1 MAIPVHVPYDEGLIG
16 EVARPDNSIW
26 IRVAQ
31 SPFELGGL
39 RDAIVHQPVDLA
51 NEAEVVGRVQE
62 ERGPSPAWPQRF
74 HHPDAAGRGERIA
87 AGGDRFDLS
96 GASQSAPTS

>member
-16 EVARPDNSIW
+16 KVARSDDSTG
-26 IRVAQ
+26 IRDAQ

-51 NEAEVVGRVQE
+51 NEVEVVGRVQE
-62 ERGPSPAWPQRF
+62 ERGPRPAWPQRF
-74 HHPDAAGRGERIA
+74 HHGDGAGSGDRIA
-87 AGGDRFDLS
+87 AGAARFALA
-96 GASQSAPTS
+96 GASQIVPCA

>member
-16 EVARPDNSIW
+16 EVARPDDGTW

-31 SPFELGGL
+31 PPFELGGL
-39 RDAIVHQPVDLA
+39 RDAIVHQTVDLA

-62 ERGPSPAWPQRF
+62 ERGPRPARPQQF
-74 HHPDAAGRGERIA
+74 HRTDRAGRGDRIA
-87 AGGDRFDLS
+87 AGVVRFDVA
-96 GASQSAPTS
+96 GAWQIVPSA